1 MTEPLDP
8 QKYHIMSESTKKK
21 LIILSVLFTIIVLPI
36 FIYFYYNLAINR
48 PSQLDTEISFEIKRG
63 EGVAEIAQNLRQK
76 NAVNSEF
83 LFSLYVFLNKLDTN
97 IQAGEYALKAGTP
110 LIALVEQFQHGV
122 NEAKITFI
130 EGWRVEEFARAANR
144 QFEKIDYTEFVKKA
158 APYEGYLFPD
168 TYYFDK
174 DVREDDMVARL
185 RENFEEKT
193 KNILQP
199 EILKRSGLTKEQVVI
214 LASIIEREVSGDED
228 RLIVAGI
235 LLSRFKVGMSLGAD
249 ATIQYAVAPS
259 ILCGKDATTSGICAT
274 PLEEIDDFNWWPKNL
289 TQENLDFESP
299 FNTRKVAGL
308 PPQPISNPSLS
319 AINAAVNFKET
330 NYVYYL
336 TDKLGVTHYAETL
349 DEHNT
354 NIVKYLQ

>member
-1 MTEPLDP
+1 MSESLDP
-8 QKYHIMSESTKKK
+8 QKYHIMSELLKKK
-21 LIILSVLFTIIVLPI
+21 LIILSVLFTAIVLPI

-48 PSQLDTEISFEIKRG
+48 PSQLDTEISFEIKSG

-83 LFSLYVFLNKLDTN
+83 LFSLYVFLNKIDTN
-97 IQAGEYALKAGTP
+97 IQAGEYTLKAGTP
-110 LIALVEQFQHGV
+110 LIALAEQFQHGV

-130 EGWRVEEFARAANR
+130 EGWRVEEFARAANK
-144 QFEKIDYTEFVKKA
+144 QFEKIDYTEFIKKA

-174 DVREDDMVARL
+174 DVREDVLVTRL

-193 KNILQP
+193 KDILQP

-214 LASIIEREVSGDED
+214 LASIVEREVNNDED

-235 LLSRFKVGMSLGAD
+235 LLARFKVGMSLGVD

-259 ILCGKDATTSGICAT
+259 MLCSENAIILGICAT

-308 PPQPISNPSLS
+308 PPRPISNPSLS
-319 AINAAVNFKET
+319 AINAVVNFKET

-336 TDKLGVTHYAETL
+336 TDSLGVTHYAETL

-354 NIVKYLQ
+354 NILKYLQ